1 MSVQVPMST
10 VLKHA
15 SVQDSQAKFGKKF
28 SSIETVSL
36 GNDTKHGL
44 AFKTFSTDNRMRSLP
59 VLTVKFLK
67 VMESLFEE
75 DYQKILQFFKSRKI
89 DVAICDHFTASC
101 QEACHTL
108 QIPFLVTSSIASAP
122 DTEAP
127 YIDGDALYSGA
138 LSNLETS
145 FFERLHDK
153 VLVPIKVYLSTY
165 SLVQEQR
172 RRHLDLG
179 IKDPVFPYEER
190 WKDSIKLF
198 NTAFGFESARPLG
211 PLVELIGPII
221 PKSAVSK
228 LTQDLD
234 YFLVHHQRVAY
245 IAFGQHA
252 TTNEAELTVL
262 LAGLLEAYEIGDID
276 GMIWS
281 TRGLDGIIP
290 SVIVTRSNTTYD
302 IHQMLKQDK
311 PGDFAFLQWA
321 PQTAILQ
328 HSSTILFV
336 THAGAGSLYEG
347 LQAGKRLIFYPFFG
361 DQPRNTLLAEKF
373 GLGLAVDY
381 KGTENEAAQVIQ
393 RVARDE
399 DGFFQSNVNR
409 FQALVQ
415 IRSQSGVIHGA
426 NLVEEVAFMHQNT
439 MLHHRRDVKH
449 DLSFMVAHNL
459 DVYAF
464 CLIVVCLPIF
474 ASIYA
479 LTSLAKKD
487 HDDDIKVK
495 IQ

>member
-1 MSVQVPMST
+1 
-10 VLKHA
+10 
-15 SVQDSQAKFGKKF
+15 
-28 SSIETVSL
+28 
-36 GNDTKHGL
+36 
-44 AFKTFSTDNRMRSLP
+44 
-59 VLTVKFLK
+59 
-67 VMESLFEE
+67 MESTFEE
-75 DYQKILQFFKSRKI
+75 GTGCLYRHMWLDATVILINIFFVFTRVIDYQKTLEFFKSKSV

-108 QIPFLVTSSIASAP
+108 QIPFLVTSSIADAP

-127 YIDGDALYSGA
+127 YIDNDQLYTRALT
-138 LSNLETS
+138 NLDVS
-145 FFERLHDK
+145 FFERFHDK
-153 VLVPIKVYLSTY
+153 LILPIKVYFSTY
-165 SLVQEQR
+165 TLIQELR
-172 RRHLDLG
+172 SRFLDLG
-179 IKDPVFPYEER
+179 IKDPVFPYQER

-198 NTAFGFESARPLG
+198 NTAFGFESARSLG

-221 PKSAVSK
+221 PKSTESK
-228 LTQDLD
+228 LTQALEH
-234 YFLVHHQRVAY
+234 FLASHQRVAY

-262 LAGLLEAYEIGDID
+262 LAGLLEAYETGAID

-290 SVIVTRSNTTYD
+290 PVIVTSSNTTYD
-302 IHQMLKQDK
+302 IHQLLNQDK
-311 PGDFAFLQWA
+311 PNNFAFLQWA

-328 HSSTILFV
+328 HPSTILFV

-347 LQAGKRLIFYPFFG
+347 LQAGKRLVFYPFFG
-361 DQPRNTLLAEKF
+361 DQPRNTQLAEKF

-381 KGTENEAAQVIQ
+381 KGSRTNAAQVIQ

-415 IRSQSGVIHGA
+415 IKSQSGVIHGA

-439 MLHHRRDVKH
+439 ILHHRRDIKH
-449 DLSFMVAHNL
+449 DLSFIVAHNL

-464 CLIVVCLPIF
+464 GLISLCLPLFVGIF
-474 ASIYA
+474 A
-479 LTSLAKKD
+479 LTSLANR
-487 HDDDIKVK
+487 DDDRTKAK